1 MALRF
6 QGGIVPIRGL
16 ELVQRLQTMVQVA
29 SRTKHRSINEQFGQE
44 IIEDLKPFGLQ
55 AHAGEAFDFLRKW
68 RRDDISMRKMEESYL
83 AGVDT
88 FELSKATEREG
99 RDPWLRIPLV
109 QLTELFERRRGS
121 FDFFVSE
128 FNNMKSKATHV
139 TAVFRPF
146 QDRYVNEW
154 SNYLDTYPTD
164 QVRRKIDAL
173 NSELIGDKVELHI
186 WATNVYDLFKFSAVY
201 NPAFESKQ
209 SSFES
214 DKIQKRL
221 PQGMISSTSER
232 IYGQQWRLWLRENE
246 DEISQFLFQVQETLV
261 DLDQNVTA
269 IQIPELQVNRTVGF
283 PINSEPER
291 HVPLD
296 EISVQVTVLAA
307 PELTSTQNWAG
318 GDYSDADLRDWLG
331 LLQDAWALD
340 QELVQITLRFRS
352 NLKSSELTLR
362 PSEISDSVTA
372 VSAVIKRRS

>member
-1 MALRF
+1 
-6 QGGIVPIRGL
+6 
-16 ELVQRLQTMVQVA
+16 
-29 SRTKHRSINEQFGQE
+29 
-44 IIEDLKPFGLQ
+44 
-55 AHAGEAFDFLRKW
+55 
-68 RRDDISMRKMEESYL
+68 
-83 AGVDT
+83 
-88 FELSKATEREG
+88 
-99 RDPWLRIPLV
+99 
-109 QLTELFERRRGS
+109 
-121 FDFFVSE
+121 
-128 FNNMKSKATHV
+128 
-139 TAVFRPF
+139 
-146 QDRYVNEW
+146 
-154 SNYLDTYPTD
+154 
-164 QVRRKIDAL
+164 
-173 NSELIGDKVELHI
+173 
-186 WATNVYDLFKFSAVY
+186 
-201 NPAFESKQ
+201 
-209 SSFES
+209 
-214 DKIQKRL
+214 
-221 PQGMISSTSER
+221 MISSTSER

-372 VSAVIKRRS
+372 VSTVIKRRS